1 MAKEF
6 NVENWDQEVL
16 KNSGVTL
23 VDFWAEWCGPCRMFT
38 PIIEQLAE
46 KMGDRASVGKLN
58 VDKSSGIA
66 SEAGIRGIPTVII
79 YKDGKEVQRKS
90 GVIQLAELEK
100 MVEQAINL

>member
-23 VDFWAEWCGPCRMFT
+23 VDFWAEWCGPCRVFT
-38 PIIEQLAE
+38 PIVEQLAK
-46 KMGDRASVGKLN
+46 KMGNRASVGKLN
-58 VDKSSGIA
+58 VDQNSDIA
-66 SEAGIRGIPTVII
+66 SDSGIRGIPTVII
-79 YKDGKEVQRKS
+79 YKGGKEVQRKS
-90 GVIQLAELEK
+90 GVIQLAELEN

>member
-1 MAKEF
+1 MAREF

-23 VDFWAEWCGPCRMFT
+23 VDFWAEWCGPCRVFT
-38 PIIEQLAE
+38 PIVEQLAE

-58 VDKSSGIA
+58 VDKSSDIA

>member
-16 KNSGVTL
+16 KNSGVTV
-23 VDFWAEWCGPCRMFT
+23 VDFWAEWCGPCRVFT
-38 PIIEQLAE
+38 PIVEQLSE
-46 KMGDRASVGKLN
+46 KMAGRASVGKLN
-58 VDKSSGIA
+58 VDQNSDIA
-66 SEAGIRGIPTVII
+66 SDSGIRGIPTVII
-79 YKDGKEVQRKS
+79 YKGGKEVQRKS

>member
-23 VDFWAEWCGPCRMFT
+23 VDFWAEWCGPCRVFT
-38 PIIEQLAE
+38 PIVEQLSE
-46 KMGDRASVGKLN
+46 KMADRASVGKLN
-58 VDKSSGIA
+58 VDQNSDIA
-66 SEAGIRGIPTVII
+66 SDSGIRGIPTVII
-79 YKDGKEVQRKS
+79 YKGGKEVQRKS

-100 MVEQAINL
+100 MVEEAINL